1 MYDLAIIGG
10 GPAGVA
16 AGVYAARKKLKTILI
31 AETVGGQST
40 DSPDVQ
46 NWIGTPHI
54 SGMEMAKQ
62 LEKHLR
68 EYASDVLELKI
79 GERAAV
85 SIPANLAE
93 GYARKHRAEYA
104 QFVKIAFGSG
114 AELETHLLIAQ
125 NLGFVSKK
133 DSIEAEALLDEV
145 MRMLNKLSASL
156 AAKP

>member
-1 MYDLAIIGG
+1 MQSYKDLIVWQKGIRL
-10 GPAGVA
+10 VSEI
-16 AGVYAARKKLKTILI
+16 YKLT
-31 AETVGGQST
+31 
-40 DSPDVQ
+40 
-46 NWIGTPHI
+46 
-54 SGMEMAKQ
+54 
-62 LEKHLR
+62 EKFPKNEIFGLTSQTR
-68 EYASDVLELKI
+68 
-79 GERAAV
+79 RAAV